1 MNSRPGIPRGCWG
14 RVGAGNWSFPGNFL
28 PESLEFRREWDKSA
42 LPPEP
47 TLPNIQFPAPAPS
60 RHLGNCPIPNPP
72 LSLSFPR
79 SQIQAASPPFPRV
92 AGKPGISAPTS
103 FPNPAGIPLPAGR
116 ILGIPLP
123 EFHGFGPISSHP
135 PSPSRDTFPNVP
147 PTTSPKDFPPP
158 RPDFWEL
165 FPVFNP
171 FPSQSRRSRREKRR
185 TCFYLGMPMENPCA
199 ELIIVGIRG

>member
-14 RVGAGNWSFPGNFL
+14 RVGARSWSFPGNFL

-72 LSLSFPR
+72 LSLSFR
-79 SQIQAASPPFPRV
+79 HSQIQ
-92 AGKPGISAPTS
+92 
-103 FPNPAGIPLPAGR
+103 AGR
-116 ILGIPLP
+116 ILGIPLS

-135 PSPSRDTFPNVP
+135 PAPSRDTFPNIP
-147 PTTSPKDFPPP
+147 PTTSLKDFPPP

-165 FPVFNP
+165 FPVFIP

-185 TCFYLGMPMENPCA
+185 TRFYLGMPMENPCA
-199 ELIIVGIRG
+199 ELIIVGIHG